1 MILGCVLIFTQHVF
15 DCADGDLA
23 RMKGMT
29 SKTGALN
36 DEFTDRMFEN
46 ALFFI
51 VTLVAY
57 KNTGDIWVW
66 PIGMLAVIGNLR
78 MVALYLKLEGLGY
91 KGQSIKQLPAWR
103 QLLNYGG
110 ENNLLIIIVGVLT
123 GYILYALLAIA
134 ILTNGFS
141 FVRFFYT
148 IKKLEASQ

>member
-1 MILGCVLIFTQHVF
+1 MNEKEKNPSGEKGYGGSFASRHLFKPFSTRLSAAVYHTSITPTQLTNIGFLIGMIGVFMLLSENYLVLILGCVLIFTQHVF

-66 PIGMLAVIGNLR
+66 PIGMLAVI
-78 MVALYLKLEGLGY
+78 
-91 KGQSIKQLPAWR
+91 
-103 QLLNYGG
+103 
-110 ENNLLIIIVGVLT
+110 
-123 GYILYALLAIA
+123 
-134 ILTNGFS
+134 
-141 FVRFFYT
+141 
-148 IKKLEASQ
+148 